1 LARVASETG
10 RPRGTVAAVVI
21 AGVAGW
27 LLAGRALAAAELAD
41 AAMRGDA
48 VALRDLL
55 EQRADVNAP
64 QTDGATALHWAAYRG
79 DAAAVDLLIRA
90 GAKVRAASREG
101 ATPLSL
107 ACAGG
112 DPAIIRLLLDA
123 GADPNERL
131 PNGESALM
139 MAARTGNPK
148 AIELL
153 IERGADVNAAEALRG
168 TTPLMWAVAY
178 RHPEAVAVL
187 IEHGADVS
195 ARSSTTLR
203 GRGPYLADTTRAR
216 IADFKRGVGQAGR
229 AIPIDLGDNPE
240 SKRYSDEDLFGEDLA
255 GAESARTTRAV
266 DGGGATGSDAV
277 STAAA
282 GGPLEQRAS
291 DEDVDNAGRNPPE
304 AWGGL
309 SPLVFAAR
317 EGDLESAKLLLAAGA
332 DVNQV
337 TEFGWSALLTAIHN
351 RHYRLASLLLER
363 GADPNLATKGGWN
376 PLYIATDNRNIEGG
390 DYPTRKPDMDHLE
403 IIEKLLERGA
413 DVNARM
419 RSSTETRTIFTH
431 QWLHEEGATPF
442 LRAAQSGDMTL
453 LRLLLEHGA
462 DPQIA
467 TDDETTPLMVAAGIG
482 WVEGVTYEWSPAHT
496 LDAVILLLDLGVPVN
511 AQNLDG
517 QTALMGAAHK
527 GRNDVVQTLVDRGA
541 DLSLRDIGS
550 RDTIHVLAGVTW
562 QAIDY
567 ADGLVRVGVQSA
579 IPHPETA
586 ALIRRLMVERGM
598 SVPPEGRTL
607 ESICVTD
614 LCRPGGAR

>member
-1 LARVASETG
+1 LARVASKTNACS
-10 RPRGTVAAVVI
+10 AA
-21 AGVAGW
+21 A
-27 LLAGRALAAAELAD
+27 ALAAALLVAVCRVEAASEVAD
-41 AAMRGDA
+41 AAMRGDSAA
-48 VALRDLL
+48 VRTLVG
-55 EQRADVNAP
+55 QRVDVNAV
-64 QTDGATALHWAAYRG
+64 QADGATALHWAAYRG
-79 DAAAVDLLIRA
+79 DAALVALLIEA
-90 GAKVRAASREG
+90 GSDVKAANREG

-107 ACAGG
+107 ACTVG
-112 DPAIIRLLLDA
+112 DVAVIRKLLDA

-139 MAARTGNPK
+139 MAARTGTAA

-153 IERGADVNAAEALRG
+153 IERGADVNAAETLRG

-178 RHPEAVAVL
+178 RHPAAVASL
-187 IEHGADVS
+187 IENGADVS
-195 ARSSTTLR
+195 AKSSTTLR

-216 IADFKRGVGQAGR
+216 IADFERGVGQAGR
-229 AIPIDLGDNPE
+229 AIPVDLGDKPG
-240 SKRYSDEDLFGEDLA
+240 SKSYSDEELFGDDVTA
-255 GAESARTTRAV
+255 AESARGTRQPSEASS
-266 DGGGATGSDAV
+266 GAQEA
-277 STAAA
+277 
-282 GGPLEQRAS
+282 QRAS
-291 DEDVDNAGRNPPE
+291 DEDVDNAGRSAPE
-304 AWGGL
+304 TWGGL
-309 SPLVFAAR
+309 TPLVFAAR
-317 EGDLESAKLLLAAGA
+317 EGDLASAELLLAAGA

-351 RHYRLASLLLER
+351 RHYRLAAYLLEH
-363 GADPNLATKGGWN
+363 GANPNLATKGGWN

-403 IIEKLLERGA
+403 IIAKLLERGA

-442 LRAAQSGDMTL
+442 LRAAQSGDMAL
-453 LRLLLEHGA
+453 MRLLLEHGA
-462 DPQIA
+462 DPQIS
-467 TDDETTPLMVAAGIG
+467 TEDETTPLMVAAGIG
-482 WVEGVTYEWSPAHT
+482 WVEGVTYEWSPAQT
-496 LDAVILLLDLGVPVN
+496 LEAVNLLLDLGVAVN

-527 GRNDVVQTLVDRGA
+527 GRNDVVETLVDHGA
-541 DLSLRDIGS
+541 DLSLHDIGS
-550 RDTIHVLAGVTW
+550 RDTIHVLAGLTW

-598 SVPPEGRTL
+598 EVPPEGRTL

-614 LCRPGGAR
+614 LCKPGGAY